1 MTTAPRPS
9 RWLVISL
16 LGLLLI
22 GPPPS
27 AAAGESVPPAA
38 VAARPAALMGSFMQ
52 NVVGNRQRMIQF
64 AFVGFGIG
72 VLILVTAT
80 RKH

>member
-1 MTTAPRPS
+1 MTTAYRTS
-9 RWLVISL
+9 RWLAL
-16 LGLLLI
+16 LLLALLLI
-22 GPPPS
+22 GTATRVTAAESAPPP
-27 AAAGESVPPAA
+27 A
-38 VAARPAALMGSFMQ
+38 VTARPVALMGSFMQ